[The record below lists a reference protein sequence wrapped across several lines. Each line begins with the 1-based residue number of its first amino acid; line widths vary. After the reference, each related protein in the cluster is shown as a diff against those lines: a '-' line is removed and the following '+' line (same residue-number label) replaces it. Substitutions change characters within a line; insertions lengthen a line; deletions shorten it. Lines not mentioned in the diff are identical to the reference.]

1 MPNLDNLKRQ
11 AKQILRWHRQKYH
24 PVAAEIRAVLP
35 RFRHLTDAQVL
46 SAGFKLSDAQE
57 LVARRMGF
65 DNWPALKA
73 GATAMTVETK
83 PSPSHAVLGAS
94 EAHLFVADIEASCAF
109 FTTKLGFTTAFVY
122 GDPPF
127 YGQVKRDSARLNLRR
142 VGEPVFVGDIRARE
156 TLLSASITVDTA
168 AEIKKL
174 FLEFQGAGVDF
185 HQSLRK
191 EPWGARTF
199 IVRDPDGNMVLFA
212 GPAD

>member
-46 SAGFKLSDAQE
+46 DAGFKLSDAQE

-83 PSPSHAVLGAS
+83 PSPSHAILGAS

-168 AEIKKL
+168 AEIKQL
-174 FLEFQGAGVDF
+174 FLEFQAAGVDF
-185 HQSLRK
+185 HQPLRK

-199 IVRDPDGNMVLFA
+199 IVRDPDGNLVLFA

>member
-35 RFRHLTDAQVL
+35 RFRHLTDAKVL
-46 SAGFKLSDAQE
+46 EAVFKLSDAQE

-65 DNWPALKA
+65 ESWPALKA
-73 GATAMTVETK
+73 GAAAMTVETAQ
-83 PSPSHAVLGAS
+83 SPSQPVLCSS
-94 EAHLFVADIEASCAF
+94 EAHLFVADVEVSCAF
-109 FTTKLGFTTAFVY
+109 FTTKLGFATAFVY

-127 YGQVKRDSARLNLRR
+127 YGQIRRDNARLNLRQ
-142 VGEPVFVGDIRARE
+142 VCEPVFVGDIRTRE

-168 AEIKKL
+168 AEIKQL
-174 FLEFQGAGVDF
+174 FLEFQAAGVDF
-185 HQSLRK
+185 HQPLRK

-199 IVRDPDGNMVLFA
+199 IVQDPDGNLVLFA